1 MVASQVQVIFDEN
14 YIKMQLFF
22 EKMTFSVEIFFF
34 ELFSKKLTWKEFSGE
49 IAIFREKWSILS
61 KSQFSIKKWRFLVIF
76 GRNDPIDT
84 DFDFRLYSDS
94 KKNVGDQNVLE
105 YVLFFS
111 DF

>member
-1 MVASQVQVIFDEN
+1 M
-14 YIKMQLFF
+14 FF
-22 EKMTFSVEIFFF
+22 QII
-34 ELFSKKLTWKEFSGE
+34 FSKIICPVEFSGE

-61 KSQFSIKKWRFLVIF
+61 KSQFSIQKWRFLVIF